1 MRRQLAVSIGLVV
14 ILTSCSAERPS
25 ELDPTDTTAPSTTT
39 QPPAKAQEFPDVIAA
54 TATQRGDD
62 GTFDFAVTIS
72 SPYDSPD
79 RYADAWRIVGSN
91 GEVLGVRE
99 LLHDHSSE
107 QPFTRSLT
115 GVEIPPG
122 VETVTIEGRD
132 LVNGW
137 GGATVELALTDS

>member
-1 MRRQLAVSIGLVV
+1 MRRQLAVSIGFVF

-25 ELDPTDTTAPSTTT
+25 EIDPTDTTAPPTTP
-39 QPPAKAQEFPDVIAA
+39 QPPTAAQEFPDVIAV
-54 TATQRGDD
+54 TTTQRDD

-79 RYADAWRIVGSN
+79 RYADAWRIVGGD
-91 GEVLGVRE
+91 GEVLGIRV
-99 LLHDHSSE
+99 LLHDHSTE

-122 VETVTIEGRD
+122 VEVVTVEGRD

-137 GGATVELALTDS
+137 GGNTVDVALADS